1 MALRGAA
8 TVMPEA
14 AEASA
19 AAAIATPIQLRAE
32 PVVERR
38 ERRGTALLGDVPA
51 RGAAPPADDA
61 CRPTTRE
68 SSLKSTASRI

>member
-19 AAAIATPIQLRAE
+19 AAAIATPIQLRAD
-32 PVVERR
+32 PVVDRR
-38 ERRGTALLGDVPA
+38 VGTRVLGDVP
-51 RGAAPPADDA
+51 RGVRNERGTPWPI
-61 CRPTTRE
+61 
-68 SSLKSTASRI
+68 LKI